1 MQPMISSHAATIH
14 RLECKRWSPQA
25 QALLGGRRHAFN
37 LSFEFCGFAEDQYL
51 ELLVVVL
58 CGELCLPFEQV
69 QFKFKGPIAAFR
81 NRERCDVVYDLLKA
95 NPPVILH
102 APSKRVSQFVT
113 LVFQHGAWLQTPF
126 RYMKIIWHLN

>member
-1 MQPMISSHAATIH
+1 MQQLSTACGASGGPP
-14 RLECKRWSPQA
+14 RDR
-25 QALLGGRRHAFN
+25 ALLGGRRHAFY

-69 QFKFKGPIAAFR
+69 QFKFKGPVAAFR

-95 NPPVILH
+95 NPPLSCM
-102 APSKRVSQFVT
+102 PPPKECRNS
-113 LVFQHGAWLQTPF
+113 
-126 RYMKIIWHLN
+126 